1 MYLIFSLIFWLLSTE
16 CTTITGKDDLRW
28 SGSIS
33 NGIGGES
40 CLVSKTC
47 ELSNI
52 YYSPKLFGK
61 NWMPWSA
68 RVSEDFV
75 KLWLMKQAIWQIYLP
90 APKHIPRPM
99 FDVTPLNS
107 VHQADLLFLP
117 HDRLRRG
124 RNEGLQVRIDVAS
137 RFKAAQLL
145 TSKESSEVS
154 KVLQRIYKGP
164 LP

>member
-52 YYSPKLFGK
+52 YYSPKAFWKELD
-61 NWMPWSA
+61 A
-68 RVSEDFV
+68 V
-75 KLWLMKQAIWQIYLP
+75 KCK
-90 APKHIPRPM
+90 
-99 FDVTPLNS
+99 S
-107 VHQADLLFLP
+107 VWRFRKTLADEAGHMADLFASSQAYPETNVWRYTPEFSSSSWSSLP
-117 HDRLRRG
+117 SSWQTPERKKRRFTSTHWC
-124 RNEGLQVRIDVAS
+124 REQIQS
-137 RFKAAQLL
+137 RATAHFKGVFR
-145 TSKESSEVS
+145 SF
-154 KVLQRIYKGP
+154 KGFTEN
-164 LP
+164 L